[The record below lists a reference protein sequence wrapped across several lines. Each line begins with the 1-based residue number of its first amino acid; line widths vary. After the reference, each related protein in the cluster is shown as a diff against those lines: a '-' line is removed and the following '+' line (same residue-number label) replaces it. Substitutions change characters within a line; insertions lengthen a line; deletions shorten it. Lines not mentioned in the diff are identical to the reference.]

1 MTWVPLTFERE
12 RERESGKLR
21 SSLAINF
28 PSPWLQQSF
37 EQILSSCEHP
47 WWYVNLGV
55 ASCAMMSV
63 DFSFLYDY
71 KKNTSGNLK
80 RKKESVLYKVLL
92 TKMKME
98 FVFALLLNA

>member
-1 MTWVPLTFERE
+1 
-12 RERESGKLR
+12 
-21 SSLAINF
+21 
-28 PSPWLQQSF
+28 
-37 EQILSSCEHP
+37 
-47 WWYVNLGV
+47 
-55 ASCAMMSV
+55 MMSV